1 MLPKLSS
8 YSLSARPATTCVPVS
23 TASSVQMY
31 LVVWYHRVER
41 VVCVN
46 PRRRRWCRDGIPDSG
61 NAVQIPSLL
70 PLTAISFSPC
80 PPTIATLSIL
90 QEVMVALVAG
100 RRCDV
105 KHAGAGA
112 PGSSNTPSVPPR
124 ASLCH
129 KTNSSAK
136 RLCQY
141 TSITASI
148 SGHSLWLN
156 IIHVINAEVM
166 VSFTTSERLIDLVA
180 KVNSV
185 VMIS

>member
-1 MLPKLSS
+1 MVLQALGSLPVPIWNSTPTYSYLCQHPYLLLRRCTQMSS
-8 YSLSARPATTCVPVS
+8 TV
-23 TASSVQMY
+23 
-31 LVVWYHRVER
+31 

-90 QEVMVALVAG
+90 QEVLVALVAG

-148 SGHSLWLN
+148 SGFMS
-156 IIHVINAEVM
+156 
-166 VSFTTSERLIDLVA
+166 
-180 KVNSV
+180 
-185 VMIS
+185 

>member
-1 MLPKLSS
+1 
-8 YSLSARPATTCVPVS
+8 
-23 TASSVQMY
+23 MY
-31 LVVWYHRVER
+31 LVVWYHGVER

-90 QEVMVALVAG
+90 QEVLVALVAG

-141 TSITASI
+141 TSIT
-148 SGHSLWLN
+148 HCFHLW
-156 IIHVINAEVM
+156 IHVINAEVM

-180 KVNSV
+180 KVNCV

>member
-1 MLPKLSS
+1 MAFRTQVMLS
-8 YSLSARPATTCVPVS
+8 R
-23 TASSVQMY
+23 
-31 LVVWYHRVER
+31 YHH
-41 VVCVN
+41 C
-46 PRRRRWCRDGIPDSG
+46 C
-61 NAVQIPSLL
+61 

-141 TSITASI
+141 TSIAASI

-156 IIHVINAEVM
+156 IIYVINAEVM

-185 VMIS
+185 VMISWTFARSWSQLNSSINSCHQ

>member
-1 MLPKLSS
+1 
-8 YSLSARPATTCVPVS
+8 
-23 TASSVQMY
+23 MY

-90 QEVMVALVAG
+90 QEVMVALVALVALVAG

-148 SGHSLWLN
+148 SGQSLSLN
-156 IIHVINAEVM
+156 MIHVINAEVM

-185 VMIS
+185 VMISWTFARSWSQLNSSINSCHQ